1 MISLRPCVLALAA
14 LIAVPVSAQDKP
26 ASNMDILRQKIQA
39 DKKLVVA
46 ANMEL
51 TESEAKGFWPV
62 YEAYQADLGKLNE
75 RLAKMILRYADLYK
89 TKTLTDAA
97 AKSLLDEALAIEQA
111 EVTMKQGY
119 LPKLSA
125 VLPATKVA
133 RYLQI
138 ENKIRAVIK
147 YELADSIPL
156 VP

>member
-1 MISLRPCVLALAA
+1 VTFLRVCVLALAA
-14 LIAVPVSAQDKP
+14 LIAVPVCAQEKP
-26 ASNMDILRQKIQA
+26 ASNMEILRQKIQA

-51 TESEAKGFWPV
+51 TEAEAKGFWPV
-62 YEAYQADLGKLNE
+62 YEAYQADLGKFNE
-75 RLAKMILRYADLYK
+75 RLAKLILSYADLYK
-89 TKTLTDAA
+89 TNTLTDDA

-119 LPKLSA
+119 VPKLSA

-147 YELADSIPL
+147 YGLADGIPL

>member
-1 MISLRPCVLALAA
+1 MKILRLVAAA
-14 LIAVPVSAQDKP
+14 LVAFVALPALAQDKP
-26 ASNMDILRQKIQA
+26 ASNMEILRQKLQV
-39 DKKLVVA
+39 DKKLLVA

-51 TESEAKGFWPV
+51 TETEAKGFWPV
-62 YEAYQADLGKLNE
+62 YDAYQADLGTLNT
-75 RLAKMILRYADLYK
+75 RIGQLVTRYAEAYRAN
-89 TKTLTDAA
+89 TLTDAT

-119 LPKLSA
+119 VPKLSA

-147 YELADSIPL
+147 YELADGIPL

>member
-1 MISLRPCVLALAA
+1 MTFLRVCVLALAA
-14 LIAVPVSAQDKP
+14 LIAVPVCAQEKP
-26 ASNMDILRQKIQA
+26 ASNMEILRQKIQA

-51 TESEAKGFWPV
+51 TEAEAKGFWPV

-75 RLAKMILRYADLYK
+75 RLAKLILSYADLYK
-89 TKTLTDAA
+89 TNTLTDDA

-119 LPKLSA
+119 VPKLSA

-147 YELADSIPL
+147 YGLADGIPL